1 MDGFSGLCKWMG
13 KMSDEWLCP
22 PSPLSTMVSPY
33 SPYSTPDTPRAQND
47 THDSITSKEEVSVEL
62 GSSLSPLH
70 SSREIL
76 AGYTDFTCNS
86 CSCNYKINNRRKSR
100 GSKLSYT
107 TLPLAADEME

>member
-1 MDGFSGLCKWMG
+1 MDGFSGLYKWVG

-22 PSPLSTMVSPY
+22 PSPPSTLSPQSPLV
-33 SPYSTPDTPRAQND
+33 RND
-47 THDSITSKEEVSVEL
+47 TSELTISGEAKIEEL

-76 AGYTDFTCNS
+76 AGYTDFTCN
-86 CSCNYKINNRRKSR
+86 CHYKIDARRKSR
-100 GSKLSYT
+100 PSKLSYS